1 MKGSLLLLLAAT
13 HAFHSAPSHR
23 IPRAARARHHHHHRA
38 ATPKM
43 LGLPEKP
50 FEAGVAALIGL
61 GILIKV
67 APFVVVPPGEVGVVT
82 TLGKMNPD
90 PLEPGLALRN
100 PISRVQ
106 LFSTK
111 TQLSEEQNFVPTKE
125 GLTVELDTALL
136 YRIDSASAPQLLQS
150 VGERFADVIIKPEVR
165 SIVRGLTSKSEAKA
179 LYTSGRDELQRELKA
194 ELADALKTRGIIVE
208 DFLLKAIK
216 LPDQLVRAIELKAQA
231 EQEAQRME
239 FVLQKEQQEAERKKI
254 EAQGIADFQKIVS
267 DGISPNLLKWKGIE
281 ATEKLAKSPN
291 SKIVIM
297 GNSKDSLPVILG
309 QDDGIGS
316 NRAE

>member
-1 MKGSLLLLLAAT
+1 MG
-13 HAFHSAPSHR
+13 
-23 IPRAARARHHHHHRA
+23 
-38 ATPKM
+38 
-43 LGLPEKP
+43 
-50 FEAGVAALIGL
+50 
-61 GILIKV
+61 
-67 APFVVVPPGEVGVVT
+67 
-82 TLGKMNPD
+82 MNPD

-111 TQLSEEQNFVPTKE
+111 TWVSEEENFVPTKE

-231 EQEAQRME
+231 EQEA
-239 FVLQKEQQEAERKKI
+239 ERKKI

-267 DGISPNLLKWKGIE
+267 DDISPNLLKWKGIE

-309 QDDGIGS
+309 QDDGNGS

>member
-1 MKGSLLLLLAAT
+1 
-13 HAFHSAPSHR
+13 
-23 IPRAARARHHHHHRA
+23 
-38 ATPKM
+38 M

-90 PLEPGLALRN
+90 PLGPGLALRN

-111 TQLSEEQNFVPTKE
+111 TQLSEEENFVPTKE

-136 YRIDSASAPQLLQS
+136 YRIDSASVPQLLQS

-194 ELADALKTRGIIVE
+194 ELAEALKTRGIIVE

-309 QDDGIGS
+309 QDGGIGS
-316 NRAE
+316 NRAEQ

>member
-1 MKGSLLLLLAAT
+1 MG
-13 HAFHSAPSHR
+13 AP
-23 IPRAARARHHHHHRA
+23 
-38 ATPKM
+38 
-43 LGLPEKP
+43 LQ
-50 FEAGVAALIGL
+50 
-61 GILIKV
+61 
-67 APFVVVPPGEVGVVT
+67 
-82 TLGKMNPD
+82 
-90 PLEPGLALRN
+90 PGLALRN
-100 PISRVQ
+100 PISSVQ

-208 DFLLKAIK
+208 DFL
-216 LPDQLVRAIELKAQA
+216 VRAIELKAQA

-309 QDDGIGS
+309 QDGGIGS
-316 NRAE
+316 NRAEQ

>member
-1 MKGSLLLLLAAT
+1 MG
-13 HAFHSAPSHR
+13 
-23 IPRAARARHHHHHRA
+23 
-38 ATPKM
+38 
-43 LGLPEKP
+43 
-50 FEAGVAALIGL
+50 
-61 GILIKV
+61 
-67 APFVVVPPGEVGVVT
+67 
-82 TLGKMNPD
+82 
-90 PLEPGLALRN
+90 
-100 PISRVQ
+100 
-106 LFSTK
+106 
-111 TQLSEEQNFVPTKE
+111 
-125 GLTVELDTALL
+125 
-136 YRIDSASAPQLLQS
+136 
-150 VGERFADVIIKPEVR
+150 
-165 SIVRGLTSKSEAKA
+165 KA

-231 EQEAQRME
+231 E
-239 FVLQKEQQEAERKKI
+239 QEAERKKI

-309 QDDGIGS
+309 QDGGIGS